1 MTEHNHIVSVYG
13 TLMAGYSNHSLLIG
27 AVPLGKTR
35 TVSKHT
41 LVDWKAFP
49 ALVLKG
55 DTQISCEAYRVCD
68 RTLKRLDALE
78 GYPTFYD
85 RTQVELENGLTSWI
99 YFIPESD
106 INVDEEDIIEDGNW
120 GCL

>member
-1 MTEHNHIVSVYG
+1 MNNIVFVYG
-13 TLMAGYSNHSLLIG
+13 TLKAGYSNHGLLRG
-27 AVPLGKTR
+27 AVPLGTTR

-55 DTQISCEAYRVCD
+55 DTQVTGEAYRVNNA
-68 RTLKRLDALE
+68 TFKRLDALE

-85 RTQVELENGLTSWI
+85 RTQVELENGLTSWC

-106 INVDEEDIIEDGNW
+106 INVDEEDIVEDGEW
-120 GCL
+120 GCY